1 MKNDFS
7 FLIIENTENIK
18 NDAVILGDLYSS
30 DYKLVKE
37 STLKDCKLPEDDQ
50 ISIGYYKNQI
60 ILCDRMEL
68 VNVILENSFDLT
80 FEEEEEQRLVNFFPL
95 SEILTV
101 AHIEDYNFYGYS
113 LIKKGVKK
121 RIKLLVDSSNYVD
134 IGAPLEEEIYNNQ
147 LKDDESKVVINNEQ
161 QFVQQVIFTFLKNK
175 LDIDFNET
183 DSFEFM
189 NDIIFNTYEAI
200 ASDNSFNDIN
210 QDTSHSKLVTHNTSG
225 NWITYIFI
233 LVLLLILSCFLL
245 LLNK

>member
-1 MKNDFS
+1 VKNDFS

-18 NDAVILGDLYSS
+18 NDAVILNKLYCY
-30 DYKLVKE
+30 DFEFVKE
-37 STLKDCKLPEDDQ
+37 STLEDCKLPEDDQ

-80 FEEEEEQRLVNFFPL
+80 FEEEEQRLVDFFPL

-113 LIKKGVKK
+113 LIMKGVKK

-147 LKDDESKVVINNEQ
+147 LKDDESKVAINKEQ
-161 QFVQQVIFTFLKNK
+161 QFVRQVIFTFLKNK
-175 LDIDFNET
+175 LEIDLNEAE
-183 DSFEFM
+183 SFEFM
-189 NDIIFNTYEAI
+189 NDITFKTYEAT
-200 ASDNSFNDIN
+200 ASDNSFNDMN
-210 QDTSHSKLVTHNTSG
+210 QDTSHSKLITHNKSG
-225 NWITYIFI
+225 NWITYIFVLI
-233 LVLLLILSCFLL
+233 LLLILSCLLL